1 MYMVCL
7 YALRKIIL
15 GLLEWSII
23 VILLILNICKMYIM
37 MVLWYDIIEVVIFLL
52 LDFGI
57 YIGNILLD
65 VGVDY

>member
-37 MVLWYDIIEVVIFLL
+37 MLLWYDIIEVVIFLL

-65 VGVDY
+65 FGVDY

>member
-7 YALRKIIL
+7 YVLRKIIL

-37 MVLWYDIIEVVIFLL
+37 MLLWYDIIEVVIFLL

-65 VGVDY
+65 FGVDY

>member
-37 MVLWYDIIEVVIFLL
+37 MLLWYDIIEVVIFLL